1 MRDEFEKWRR
11 ETEVKG
17 PQRDWLAYQ
26 AGRQAGA
33 LAMRERAAKA
43 VTNYSLSLPFDED
56 DRSMICAAADAIR
69 ALSVEE

>member
-1 MRDEFEKWRR
+1 
-11 ETEVKG
+11 
-17 PQRDWLAYQ
+17 
-26 AGRQAGA
+26 
-33 LAMRERAAKA
+33 MRERAAKA